1 MLSRDVE
8 ETLENYAVIDL
19 YRAVVLFK
27 GEVIILN
34 KKKKNYALGEWK
46 ELEVVKSWGDNP
58 SKIKL
63 TEYAWEKITDN
74 L

>member
-34 KKKKNYALGEWK
+34 KKKKTML
-46 ELEVVKSWGDNP
+46 
-58 SKIKL
+58 
-63 TEYAWEKITDN
+63 
-74 L
+74 